1 MCVRWIPLRCGGCTG
16 ARREKDKGRKKER
29 KKKMEKAERRRNN
42 NKTKK
47 RGAMLGG
54 RGGEERQAWRAEKNL
69 TGSSLVG
76 LGSPNNSV
84 RPLNKQQFG
93 VIARHPR

>member
-1 MCVRWIPLRCGGCTG
+1 
-16 ARREKDKGRKKER
+16 
-29 KKKMEKAERRRNN
+29 MEKAERRRNN

-47 RGAMLGG
+47 RGVMLGG
-54 RGGEERQAWRAEKNL
+54 RGGEGRQAWRAEKNL
-69 TGSSLVG
+69 TGSPLVG

-93 VIARHPR
+93 VIARHPPGKIRCLRVEEGTIRTIVDSI